1 MKLVNLILYAKGEY
15 SGTIYEENRW
25 VKSESYEKI
34 KNDLPKEI
42 CCGELDGKHSGVEVY
57 GDIEIQDEFEND
69 EDLREAGVGKCDGNN
84 LRDEL
89 IDIYK
94 NHGLNFET
102 EEKETEQFLE
112 SLDRYVEVTIIVPLS
127 KRDKLYKYVQ
137 ILRKE

>member
-25 VKSESYEKI
+25 IKSESYGEI
-34 KNDLPKEI
+34 KDDLPKEI
-42 CCGELDGKHSGVEVY
+42 CCGELDGKHSEVY
-57 GDIEIQDEFEND
+57 GAIEIQDEFEND

-94 NHGLNFET
+94 NHGLNFDA
-102 EEKETEQFLE
+102 EEEEIEQFLKT
-112 SLDRYVEVTIIVPLS
+112 LDIYVELTVSIPLS
-127 KRDKLYKYVQ
+127 KRDKLYKYVR
-137 ILRKE
+137 ILKKK